1 MMSFP
6 STFVGLPAERLQ
18 ALAAA
23 AQLPEVVSEDL
34 VARVGRLG
42 GLVQSRIL
50 KLDQHG
56 ACKVSK
62 QVWDIARLCGA
73 AGMLR
78 ALVG

>member
-1 MMSFP
+1 MTSSP

-23 AQLPEVVSEDL
+23 AQLLEVVFEGL
-34 VARVGRLG
+34 VARTGRLG

-50 KLDQHG
+50 KLDEHG

-62 QVWDIARLCGA
+62 QA
-73 AGMLR
+73 
-78 ALVG
+78 